1 MKMLCKKHGL
11 QDLVF
16 FADKEVI
23 KQHCEICC
31 SEFLEK
37 IKPRKFT
44 GEKINLRKNKSK
56 EVQIIYKNRR

>member
-1 MKMLCKKHGL
+1 MKIFCKKHGV

-31 SEFLEK
+31 QIFLDK
-37 IKPRKFT
+37 IKLREFN